1 MKKFVLTFALFGM
14 LLGFLYPIQV
24 SASVNRENTET
35 KKVEV
40 GKDVVIAN
48 TSKYVDR
55 DHAQMVAEATENACA
70 KDCKVTFLTVNE
82 MKQSSALKCGMIV
95 CTETYYKGDAQG
107 GAYYK
112 IVKEKGKGRILLD
125 NGLYAEPQL
134 ASFTDKEGV
143 SWLIAN
149 VHQFGAVGNGSQ
161 EDDEAINNAISY
173 VGETVAGNEQYTR
186 GLIYIPEGEYKCG
199 NQIHVGYSNLNI
211 VGDGDKTILFT
222 DNDYRDKEGYSE
234 FFFQCWGAN
243 NMYIASFRMEAREVD
258 LYRYMRQ
265 FVVLYSTDVYVY
277 QVDMIIPQESYN
289 SYYFEDKQYSNFCCY
304 SGNKNITVNDCRME
318 QMSGTY
324 RGANLGVLDIWAA
337 GEENITIMNCD
348 MYGNARDEQIGFFS
362 KNDANASVK
371 HVNFLNNTVH
381 STEIKY
387 PDIIGTRTM
396 CFTIAYSDS
405 QNVEDIYIAG
415 NHFICETD
423 SKFMTFGKMKNCV
436 IEKNIMEIKCTN
448 KTWSLLFDSACES
461 AEDVLLKENQIYM
474 TSNQGYGRGNIV
486 GGNATLQGNTIFSD
500 VRLAFGIMG
509 PEIHDNKIV
518 FLQNMG
524 KLSSD
529 ANCTGN
535 SVYLYNGLGSSGVT
549 RKQIATYGSD
559 GKKDYLF
566 ANNTVYNY
574 LRSDAVEI
582 YQSLFLLDGDIQS
595 LKIDNNRFYFP
606 NVRYTSNQL
615 SSATKYTDEKGTY
628 YKNAFFRARSGT
640 YGKITVTNNEVQG
653 VELPSSDTVFE
664 CKNNREIAQEEDLDE
679 KMCSSVKILYK
690 GKEVEEITTDKS
702 TIDFE
707 DIEYIAKEVDS
718 DGKVISQEVI
728 NGKDIRWYT
737 SVEDIASVSADGVV
751 TKHLNGD
758 VKVYAVPL
766 DGSGVYGSCLVHFE
780 ESKSEQILFSKKEI
794 TLQPGLKY
802 YMDYEVLPASASQTL
817 KWSSSDESVASID
830 QNGTI
835 TAHACGD
842 AMVTGTTMDTG
853 ISKSIKVTVSSLTVK
868 KIDLNEKY
876 LYSECSKIGTTV
888 QFSVASYTPE
898 NAQNKGISK
907 WTSSN
912 ENVVTIDENGL
923 ATIVGSGYSEIRGY
937 SMDEACYGVCR
948 FAVQP
953 PKVENLSA
961 WEYTNET
968 ISLSWDKV
976 DRATGYYIYQ
986 WDEQKSEWIRI
997 GTQANNYYK
1006 ISNLE
1011 KNTKYRFCV
1020 RAYLQS
1026 WNYGTEMLHES
1037 EANEIEVKTLSYVP
1051 VTSIGCDKS
1060 ITLTK
1065 GENREYSVSY
1075 APNTANYSGLKLEAV
1090 SEDPSI
1096 VSVVSMDSSEKAKY
1110 KLKLKGEKYGIT
1122 NLTITSNDELGK
1134 SIVIPVGV
1142 TTGKKVPDGME
1153 ISGTSAK
1160 TSITFSAM
1168 ENEAEEVATG
1178 SITGYMVRRTNSV
1191 EYSDVGYVEAK
1202 GLSSYTYIDT
1212 TVKEGTKYSYRVYP
1226 CLSDGENFYVGYGN
1240 KAVSF
1245 ETPVMIEATSLVTE
1259 KDIYTVTKG
1268 YTQKIV
1274 ASLLPAEATSNGLSW
1289 SSDNEQIVTIRNVEN
1304 VGDSAAES
1312 AEVYGKKI
1320 GATTIR
1326 IETTDGT
1333 FLSVQPTVV
1342 VVPDEIQQLKGI
1354 ASNSQ
1359 VKLSWEVQKDVTGY
1373 KIHRYDEQQKKWIEI
1388 SNVVVPEYTD
1398 QNLKSNTKY
1407 MYRVTGYYVYNG
1419 KKYDGVSSETLS
1431 VKTFNASSGSST
1443 GSAIEV
1449 TTGSSIDVTTGSSTG
1464 TTGDTENIG
1473 NKVFDNNI
1481 RIVGY
1486 NRIYDGL
1493 AHPAVMVENSLITD
1507 QVLYSIDGQTWDKIV
1522 PTVTNVWDSKVVYVR
1537 IVRNGTNFDYKV
1549 NSAVLACSISDVH
1562 ISLVNYVKFW
1572 DGGIFYPK
1580 FLLPNGMSLQDIT
1593 VLYDTLHSKVG
1604 TYKLTV
1610 TGNGNYCGT
1619 KEIEYKIE
1627 LEVGKT
1633 YLVNGY
1639 KYKYLGKNK
1648 VEVKGIT
1655 KDRKNVVIKDF
1666 VILGGKRN
1674 CKIISVGAS
1683 AFKGKKKISTVTIGK
1698 NVINIKK
1705 LAFANNK
1712 NLKKVVFKGT
1722 QIKKIDK
1729 TAWKRVSK
1737 KVKFYIPKKVKK
1749 DYKKLLPSYV
1759 LCR

>member
-1 MKKFVLTFALFGM
+1 MKKYVLKIVFLGI

-24 SASVNRENTET
+24 SASVNQDNTET

-55 DHAQMVAEATENACA
+55 NHAQMVAEASENECA
-70 KDCKVTFLTVNE
+70 KDCKLKFTTVNE
-82 MKQSSALKCGMIV
+82 MKQSSALKCGMV
-95 CTETYYKGDAQG
+95 VLTETYGKEDTQG
-107 GAYYK
+107 GSYYK
-112 IVKEKGKGRILLD
+112 IVNEKGKGNILLD

-134 ASFTDKEGV
+134 ASYVDNEGV
-143 SWLIAN
+143 TWLVAN

-161 EDDEAINNAISY
+161 EDHEAINNAISY
-173 VGETVAGNEQYTR
+173 VGETVANNKQYAR

-211 VGDGDKTILFT
+211 VGDGEKTILFT

-243 NMYIASFRMEAREVD
+243 NMYIASFRIEAREVD

-265 FVVLYSTDVYVY
+265 FVLLYSTDVYVY

-304 SGNKNITVNDCRME
+304 SGNKNITVNECRME

-362 KNDANASVK
+362 KNDGNAFVK

-405 QNVEDIYIAG
+405 QNIEDIYIAG

-436 IEKNIMEIKCTN
+436 IEKNIMEIKCTH

-461 AEDVLLKENQIYM
+461 AEDVLITENQIYM
-474 TSNQGYGRGNIV
+474 TSNQGYGRGNIG
-486 GGNATLQGNTIFSD
+486 GGNVTLQGNTIFSD
-500 VRLAFGIMG
+500 VNLAFGVLG
-509 PEIHDNKIV
+509 PEIHGNKIV
-518 FLQNMG
+518 FLKNMG
-524 KLSSD
+524 KLCSD

-549 RKQIATYGSD
+549 RKQIATYGSNE
-559 GKKDYLF
+559 KKDYLF
-566 ANNTVYNY
+566 ANNTIYNY
-574 LRSDAVEI
+574 LRSDQVDM
-582 YQSLFLLDGDIQS
+582 YQSLFLLNGGIKS
-595 LKIDNNRFYFP
+595 LKIDNNRFYYP
-606 NVRYTSNQL
+606 NVRYTFNQL
-615 SSATKYTDEKGTY
+615 SSATKYTDEKGTF
-628 YKNAFFRARSGT
+628 YKNAFFRMRSGT
-640 YGKITVTNNEVQG
+640 YDKIVVTNNEAQG
-653 VELPSSDTVFE
+653 VEMPSSDTVFD
-664 CKNNREIAQEEDLDE
+664 CKNNKEIAQEENLDE
-679 KMCSSVKILYK
+679 KLCSSVEILYK
-690 GKEVEEITTDKS
+690 GKKVEEITTDQSK
-702 TIDFE
+702 IDLE
-707 DIEYIAKEVDS
+707 DVEYIAKEVDA
-718 DGKVISQEVI
+718 DGKVVSQEAI
-728 NGKDIRWYT
+728 DGKEIRWYT
-737 SVEDIASVSADGVV
+737 SVEDIASVSEDGIV

-780 ESKSEQILFSKKEI
+780 TSKSEKIVFSEKEI
-794 TLQPGLKY
+794 TLQPELKY
-802 YMDYEVLPASASQTL
+802 YMDYEVEPASASQTL

-842 AMVTGTTMDTG
+842 AIITGTTIDTG
-853 ISKSIKVTVSSLTVK
+853 IRKSIKVTVSSLTVK

-876 LYSECSKIGTTV
+876 MYSECSKIGTTV
-888 QFSVASYTPE
+888 QFSVASYTPD

-912 ENVVTIDENGL
+912 ENVVTIDKNGL

-961 WEYTNET
+961 WEYTNEY
-968 ISLSWDKV
+968 ISLSWNQV
-976 DRATGYYIYQ
+976 DSATGYYIYQ
-986 WDEQKSEWIRI
+986 WDDQKSEWVKI
-997 GTQANNYYK
+997 GTQTKNYYK
-1006 ISNLE
+1006 VSKLMP
-1011 KNTKYRFCV
+1011 NTKYRFSV

-1026 WNYGTEMLHES
+1026 WNYGKEMLHES

-1051 VTSIGCDKS
+1051 VTSINCNKS

-1065 GENREYSVSY
+1065 GESREYGVSY
-1075 APNTANYSGLKLEAV
+1075 APDTANFKGLKLEAL
-1090 SEDPSI
+1090 SDDSSI
-1096 VSVVSMDSSEKAKY
+1096 VSIVSMDSSGNAKY
-1110 KLKLKGEKYGIT
+1110 TLKLKGENYGLT
-1122 NLTITSNDELGK
+1122 NLKITSNDELGK
-1134 SIVIPVGV
+1134 KIVIPVGV

-1153 ISGTSAK
+1153 ITGTAIK

-1168 ENEAEEVATG
+1168 ENEAEEVANG

-1191 EYSDVGYVEAK
+1191 EYSDVGYVEAR
-1202 GLSSYTYIDT
+1202 GLSSYTYVDT

-1245 ETPVMIEATSLVTE
+1245 ETPAMIDTTSIVTE

-1268 YTQKIV
+1268 SKEKII
-1274 ASLLPAEATSNGLSW
+1274 ASLLPEGTTSNGLSW
-1289 SSDNEQIVTIRNVEN
+1289 SSDNEQIVMVKRMEDAGNDAT
-1304 VGDSAAES
+1304 ES
-1312 AEVYGKKI
+1312 AEVYGKKV
-1320 GATTIR
+1320 GATTIH

-1333 FLSVQPTVV
+1333 FLSAQPTVV
-1342 VVPDEIQQLKGI
+1342 VVPDEIQEVEGI
-1354 ASNSQ
+1354 ATNKQ
-1359 VKLSWEVQKDVTGY
+1359 VKLSWKAQNDVTGY
-1373 KIHRYDEQQKKWIEI
+1373 KVHRYDEQKKTWVQI
-1388 SNVVVPEYTD
+1388 SKVVDSVYID
-1398 QNLKSNTKY
+1398 QDLKCNTQY
-1407 MYRVTGYYVYNG
+1407 MYRVTGYYTYDG
-1419 KKYDGVSSETLS
+1419 IEYDGVSSESLS
-1431 VKTFNASSGSST
+1431 VKTLHDIFSSST
-1443 GSAIEV
+1443 GSA
-1449 TTGSSIDVTTGSSTG
+1449 IDVTTGSSTG
-1464 TTGDTENIG
+1464 TVGNTEKIG
-1473 NKVFDNNI
+1473 NKVFDDKNNI
-1481 RIVGY
+1481 RITGY
-1486 NRIYDGL
+1486 NKIYDGL
-1493 AHPAVMVENSLITD
+1493 AHPAVMVENSSMTD
-1507 QVLYSIDGQTWDKIV
+1507 QVLFSIDGKTWERTV
-1522 PTVTNVWDSKVVYVR
+1522 PTVTNVWDSKMIYVR
-1537 IVRNGTNFDYKV
+1537 IIRNGTNFDYKV
-1549 NSAVLACSISDVH
+1549 NSVILACSISDCP
-1562 ISLVNYVKFW
+1562 ISLVNYVKLW
-1572 DGGIFYPK
+1572 DGRIFEPE
-1580 FLLPNGMSLQDIT
+1580 FLLPDGMSLQDIT
-1593 VLYDTLHSKVG
+1593 VFYDTLQSQVGKHKVA
-1604 TYKLTV
+1604 V
-1610 TGNGNYCGT
+1610 RGNGNYCGT
-1619 KEIEYKIE
+1619 KEFEYKIK
-1627 LEVGKT
+1627 LDVGKT
-1633 YLVNGY
+1633 YLMNGY
-1639 KYKYLGKNK
+1639 KYKYLGNNK

-1655 KDRKNVVIKDF
+1655 KDKKNIVIRDF
-1666 VILGGKRN
+1666 VILGEKRI
-1674 CKIISVGAS
+1674 CKVTSIGAS
-1683 AFKGKKKISTVTIGK
+1683 AFKGKKKVSTVTIGK
-1698 NVINIKK
+1698 NVVHIKK

-1722 QIKKIDK
+1722 QITKIDK

-1737 KVKFYIPKKVKK
+1737 KIKYYIPKQVRKN
-1749 DYKKLLPSYV
+1749 YQKLLPTHAF
-1759 LCR
+1759 CR